1 MKNPPSTPPIN
12 VVETTDPGIPGPR
25 VVLPQEPDTVEEARL
40 AIAVTRER
48 MAATINAIEARVEEK
63 KEEIKERVDVLRPLR
78 ERIREQPWITL
89 GIIAAAGL
97 IVGLLTGGDDREE
110 QEQQALQRELELEH
124 LARRIELRVTSP
136 RHRRRRIRKRFD

>member
-1 MKNPPSTPPIN
+1 VP
-12 VVETTDPGIPGPR
+12 VVEVTDPGIPGPR
-25 VVLPQEPDTVEEARL
+25 GVLPPEPDTVEEARL

-78 ERIREQPWITL
+78 ERVRDQPWVTL

-97 IVGLLTGGDDREE
+97 IVGLLTRGDDGEDEDQR
-110 QEQQALQRELELEH
+110 ALERELELEH

-136 RHRRRRIRKRFD
+136 NHRRRPRRKRPDG